1 MLVKVRLTVITN
13 QPDIGSNLIEVHF
26 SHTCTIKMNAPDSR
40 EALLKVVTQ
49 EPGSFY
55 LKSPASS
62 MCGFQVLHRFWH
74 YVERR
79 LRQSMG

>member
-26 SHTCTIKMNAPDSR
+26 SHTCTIKMNAPDGR

-49 EPGSFY
+49 EPRILLSQI
-55 LKSPASS
+55 SS
-62 MCGFQVLHRFWH
+62 IINVWLPSSSQVLA
-74 YVERR
+74 
-79 LRQSMG
+79 LC